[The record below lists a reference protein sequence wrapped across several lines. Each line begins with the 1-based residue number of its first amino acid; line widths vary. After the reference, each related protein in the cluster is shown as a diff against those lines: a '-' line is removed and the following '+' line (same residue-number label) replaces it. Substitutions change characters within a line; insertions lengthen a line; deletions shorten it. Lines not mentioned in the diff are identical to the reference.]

1 MFPSRCPALSSHRQ
15 PPRAAVPTLPRY
27 APERWPGWQLGAGGQ
42 PAGVLTARIS
52 GNPAAAM
59 ILAGVSDQFKQRLR
73 AIGRSSQFTLADTT
87 GQALR
92 QIMPPE

>member
-1 MFPSRCPALSSHRQ
+1 
-15 PPRAAVPTLPRY
+15 
-27 APERWPGWQLGAGGQ
+27 
-42 PAGVLTARIS
+42 VLTARIS

-73 AIGRSSQFTLADTT
+73 AIGRPSQFTPADTT